1 MRLLLDTR
9 ASQGAWSSIE
19 NTGNPTFGKA
29 PLSNQIEPA
38 EVEKDTT
45 LPANRVVVLHVM
57 LVLVH

>member
-1 MRLLLDTR
+1 MMLLLDTR

-19 NTGNPTFGKA
+19 KTGNPTFGKA
-29 PLSNQIEPA
+29 PLSNQIEPV

-45 LPANRVVVLHVM
+45 LPAEHVVLHVM